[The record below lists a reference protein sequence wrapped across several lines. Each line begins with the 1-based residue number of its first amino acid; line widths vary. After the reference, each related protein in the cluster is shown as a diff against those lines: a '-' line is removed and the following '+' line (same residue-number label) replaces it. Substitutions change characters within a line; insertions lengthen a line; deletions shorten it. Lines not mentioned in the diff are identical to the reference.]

1 MVYLFSQLQN
11 RLYQKTQHLLRGV
24 GSFFTLH
31 LFNFQV
37 GEQSLVALI
46 CKNSFPT
53 LAESSGVQQVL
64 LQRQV
69 LRGVFESFS
78 SSHMRSSII
87 SPPLLHVMY
96 ALFWTFTLEQVS
108 RGERPHLALRQG
120 FQKESKGSAKQSFW
134 RGKFQKLARKSA
146 GLAFGRDFFA
156 AVMMTE
162 WHSSANFFLY
172 HFMKIVWQEL
182 KIVFT
187 ILFWC
192 LQNCY
197 NLE

>member
-1 MVYLFSQLQN
+1 MLSCPFVFQMVYLFSQLQN

-31 LFNFQV
+31 LSNFQV

-120 FQKESKGSAKQSFW
+120 FQKKSKGSAKQSF
-134 RGKFQKLARKSA
+134 
-146 GLAFGRDFFA
+146 
-156 AVMMTE
+156 
-162 WHSSANFFLY
+162 
-172 HFMKIVWQEL
+172 
-182 KIVFT
+182 
-187 ILFWC
+187 
-192 LQNCY
+192 
-197 NLE
+197 